1 MSPSLLQAWWRRLA
15 RLWRPADRS
24 PRARGA
30 RAERA
35 AARHLRRHGY
45 RILQQNLNLRYGEI
59 DILALNE
66 GFLVIV
72 EVRSHKLGGL
82 RPRETISR
90 DKLCRLRRLADQVHK
105 RPKFRKLPV
114 RIDLVEVAVDER
126 GKAVGFEIIR
136 AL

>member
-1 MSPSLLQAWWRRLA
+1 M
-15 RLWRPADRS
+15 
-24 PRARGA
+24 
-30 RAERA
+30 
-35 AARHLRRHGY
+35 
-45 RILQQNLNLRYGEI
+45 
-59 DILALNE
+59 LALNE

-90 DKLCRLRRLADQVHK
+90 DKLRRLRRLADQVHK

-126 GKAVGFEIIR
+126 GKAVGFEIIE